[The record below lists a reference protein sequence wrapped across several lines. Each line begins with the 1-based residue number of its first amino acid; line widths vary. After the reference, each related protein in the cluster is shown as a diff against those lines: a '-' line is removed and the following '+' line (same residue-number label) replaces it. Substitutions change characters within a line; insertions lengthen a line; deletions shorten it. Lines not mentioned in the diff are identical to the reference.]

1 MMKTIYSIGRD
12 PGCDIYLY
20 DDKKVISR
28 NHAVLKIGKGGKYF
42 ISDQSMNGTY
52 INGIR
57 IASGVQVP
65 VTRKDVIT
73 FAHVAELDW
82 SQIPNP
88 RAKMWK
94 IGLLVLLLLV
104 IAGCGVLAYKKL
116 VNPRPADVVLP
127 ASTAQDGSE
136 TNADGQKENAEE
148 AVDKDKEQE
157 YIEWE
162 KRLKEEERKLN
173 DAKKNK
179 SESPKEQQ
187 EPADETVKEE
197 TTNVNP
203 II

>member
-57 IASGVQVP
+57 ISSGVQVP

-82 SQIPNP
+82 SLIPNP
-88 RAKMWK
+88 RTKIWKMA
-94 IGLLVLLLLV
+94 LLVLLLLV

-116 VNPRPADVVLP
+116 INPKSSDVVLP
-127 ASTAQDGSE
+127 TPVEPSGSE
-136 TNADGQKENAEE
+136 TNADEQKENTEE
-148 AVDKDKEQE
+148 VVDKEQE

-162 KRLKEEERKLN
+162 KRLKEEEKKLN
-173 DAKKNK
+173 DAKKNT
-179 SESPKEQQ
+179 SESLKDQQ
-187 EPADETVKEE
+187 KPAEEETVEE
-197 TTNVNP
+197 EITNVNP

>member
-28 NHAVLKIGKGGKYF
+28 NHAVLKIGNGGKYF

-57 IASGVQVP
+57 ITSGVQVP

-82 SQIPNP
+82 SLIPNT

-104 IAGCGVLAYKKL
+104 IAGCGVLVYKKL
-116 VNPRPADVVLP
+116 VNPKPADGVLP
-127 ASTAQDGSE
+127 VPVEQDGSE
-136 TNADGQKENAEE
+136 TNGDGQKENSDET
-148 AVDKDKEQE
+148 VDKEQE

-173 DAKKNK
+173 DAKKNT
-179 SESPKEQQ
+179 SESSKDQQ
-187 EPADETVKEE
+187 KAAEETVKEE